1 MGSWCI
7 KREGQLSL
15 GQIYISKM
23 LLILLFQKLYA
34 CVKSLE
40 NCQLLPV
47 HNIFTLRGNT
57 AQNSW
62 NSYIFIPNKEFYS
75 LPFWYWL
82 QQITI
87 AIRSLQMNF
96 DACPKVMLQAIVHS
110 LYIQQRTVPDTSSY
124 WYFKR
129 IYSWVQ
135 TSEVTLLRQL

>member
-1 MGSWCI
+1 MGSWRI

-87 AIRSLQMNF
+87 AIRSLSSTDEF
-96 DACPKVMLQAIVHS
+96 WCLPESYA
-110 LYIQQRTVPDTSSY
+110 TSYSSQFVY
-124 WYFKR
+124 STKNCTRYFK
-129 IYSWVQ
+129 
-135 TSEVTLLRQL
+135 LLILQKNILLGTDFWSDIA